1 MIVDLHTHF
10 LTADL
15 PALAAETGDARWPR
29 LLVGTD
35 GPDVGEV
42 RLGDELFRVVR
53 RPFWDAAHRIEQ
65 MDRIGHDV
73 QVISPIPIA
82 LCYWAPGPEA
92 ARFARAQNDAI
103 AAACEAS
110 GGRLIGLGTVPL
122 QDTALAVSELR
133 RVVVELGL
141 PGVEIGTVVGGRE
154 LDHESLRPFFAAAAE
169 LDARIFVHPTDG
181 SGVLR
186 CSSPIVDFAVG
197 MHSDSSLAVTALVY
211 GGVLDEFPTLQVCL
225 SHGGGGFPWTH
236 PRLRMRY
243 PERTADLDALVR
255 RLWADCLVFDAL
267 NFGVLV
273 ARYGADHLVL
283 GSDYPFIP
291 PPVHDP
297 RDPLAGAVTAG
308 LVSPPEAEAIAGPNA
323 LAFLGRDPAGR

>member
-1 MIVDLHTHF
+1 MIVDLHTHY
-10 LTADL
+10 LSAQLPDL
-15 PALAAETGDARWPR
+15 AKETGDTRWP
-29 LLVGTD
+29 LLNVDTD
-35 GPDVGEV
+35 GPETGEV
-42 RLGDELFRVVR
+42 RLGDVLFRVVK
-53 RPFWDAAHRIEQ
+53 RPFWDAKHRVTA
-65 MDRIGHDV
+65 MDAIGHDI

-92 ARFARAQNDAI
+92 LRFAQAQNDAI
-103 AAACEAS
+103 AAAAS
-110 GGRLIGLGTVPL
+110 ESEGRLIGLGTVPL
-122 QDTALAVSELR
+122 QDTDLAIGELR
-133 RVVVELGL
+133 RVVQGLGL
-141 PGVEIGTVVGGRE
+141 PGVEIGTVVDGRE
-154 LDHESLRPFFAAAAE
+154 LDHPTLRPFFKAAAD

-211 GGVLDEFPTLQVCL
+211 GGVLAEFPTLKVCL

-236 PRLRMRY
+236 PRLRMRT
-243 PERTADLDALVR
+243 PDRARDLDELVS

-273 ARYGADHLVL
+273 ARYGAQHLVL

-291 PPVHDP
+291 PSVHDP
-297 RDPLAGAVTAG
+297 RLPLAEAVAAG
-308 LVSPPEAEAIAGPNA
+308 TLTPSDAAGIGGPNS
-323 LAFLGRDPAGR
+323 LAFLGLGG